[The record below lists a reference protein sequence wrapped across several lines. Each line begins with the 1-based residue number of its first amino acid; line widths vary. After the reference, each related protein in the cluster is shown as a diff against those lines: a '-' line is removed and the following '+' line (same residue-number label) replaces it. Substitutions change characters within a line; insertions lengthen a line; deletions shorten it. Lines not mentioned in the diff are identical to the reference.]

1 MGGFKVKQKLIA
13 AGAASLMAFGVLSAT
28 ADEAAANADKVLF
41 ENDRVRV
48 VEATYAPGTTHEM
61 HSHPDHVVYALGD
74 AKVRMTGE
82 DGKSTDVEIKKG
94 GTRWQPA
101 VTHKTENV
109 GTTPLHAILV
119 ELKEPAK

>member
-1 MGGFKVKQKLIA
+1 MKQARILA
-13 AGAASLMAFGVLSAT
+13 AGAAGVMLCAAFS
-28 ADEAAANADKVLF
+28 AAADDKVIF
-41 ENDRVRV
+41 ENERVRV
-48 VEATYAPGTTHEM
+48 LEVNYAPGTTHEM

-82 DGKSTDVEIKKG
+82 DGKSADVEIKKG

-109 GTTPLHAILV
+109 GTTPLQAVVV
-119 ELKEPAK
+119 ELKEAAQ

>member
-1 MGGFKVKQKLIA
+1 MKLNFIAASA
-13 AGAASLMAFGVLSAT
+13 AGAMLCVSFAAT
-28 ADEAAANADKVLF
+28 AEDKVLF

-48 VEATYAPGTTHEM
+48 IEVNYAPGTTHEM
-61 HSHPDHVVYALGD
+61 HSHPDHVIYALGD

-82 DGKSTDVEIKKG
+82 DGRSAEVDIKKG

-101 VTHKTENV
+101 VTHKTENI
-109 GTTPLHAILV
+109 GTTPISVVLV

>member
-1 MGGFKVKQKLIA
+1 MKATIIA
-13 AGAASLMAFGVLSAT
+13 AGAASLMALAT
-28 ADEAAANADKVLF
+28 QAAMADDKVIF

-48 VEATYAPGTTHEM
+48 LEVNYAPGTTHET
-61 HSHPDHVVYALGD
+61 HSHPDHVIYALGD

-82 DGKSTDVEIKKG
+82 DGKSADVDIKKG

-101 VTHKTENV
+101 VTHKTENI
-109 GTTPLHAILV
+109 GTTPISVIMV

>member
-1 MGGFKVKQKLIA
+1 MKRARILA
-13 AGAASLMAFGVLSAT
+13 AGAVGVMLC
-28 ADEAAANADKVLF
+28 AALPAVAEDKVIF

-48 VEATYAPGTTHEM
+48 LEVNYAPGTTHDM
-61 HSHPDHVVYALGD
+61 HSHPDHVIYALSD

-82 DGKSTDVEIKKG
+82 DGKSAEVEIKKG

-101 VTHKTENV
+101 VTHKTENI
-109 GTTPLHAILV
+109 GTTPLSVVLV

>member
-1 MGGFKVKQKLIA
+1 MKQSRILA
-13 AGAASLMAFGVLSAT
+13 AGAAGVMLCVAVPAI
-28 ADEAAANADKVLF
+28 ADDKVIF

-48 VEATYAPGTTHEM
+48 LEVNYAPGTTHEM
-61 HSHPDHVVYALGD
+61 HSHPDHVIYALGD

-82 DGKSTDVEIKKG
+82 DGKSAEVEIKKG

-101 VTHKTENV
+101 VTHKTENI
-109 GTTPLHAILV
+109 GTTPISVVLV

>member
-1 MGGFKVKQKLIA
+1 VKQSRIFAAAA
-13 AGAASLMAFGVLSAT
+13 AGVMLYVALP
-28 ADEAAANADKVLF
+28 AAADDKVIF

-48 VEATYAPGTTHEM
+48 LEVNYAPGTTHDM
-61 HSHPDHVVYALGD
+61 HSHPDHVIYALGD

-82 DGKSTDVEIKKG
+82 DGKSAEVEIKKG

-101 VTHKTENV
+101 VTHKTENI
-109 GTTPLHAILV
+109 GTTPISVVLV

>member
-1 MGGFKVKQKLIA
+1 MKQSRVFA
-13 AGAASLMAFGVLSAT
+13 AGAAGVILCVAVS
-28 ADEAAANADKVLF
+28 AAAEDKVLF

-48 VEATYAPGTTHEM
+48 LEVTYAPGTTHDM
-61 HSHPDHVVYALGD
+61 HSHPDHVIYALGD

-82 DGKSTDVEIKKG
+82 DGKSTDVDIKKG

-109 GTTPLHAILV
+109 GTTPINVVMV

>member
-1 MGGFKVKQKLIA
+1 MKQTRILAAVA
-13 AGAASLMAFGVLSAT
+13 AGVTLCAALP
-28 ADEAAANADKVLF
+28 AAADDKVIF

-48 VEATYAPGTTHEM
+48 LEVNYAPGTTHEM
-61 HSHPDHVVYALGD
+61 HTHPDHVVYALGD

-82 DGKSTDVEIKKG
+82 DGKSSEAEIKKG

-101 VTHKTENV
+101 VTHKTENI
-109 GTTPLHAILV
+109 GTTALRVVLV

>member
-1 MGGFKVKQKLIA
+1 MKHRTIA
-13 AGAASLMAFGVLSAT
+13 AGAASLMVFGVLSAT
-28 ADEAAANADKVLF
+28 ADDAAKGGDKVLF
-41 ENDRVRV
+41 ENERIRV
-48 VEATYAPGTTHEM
+48 VEANYPAGTTHEM

-82 DGKSTDVEIKKG
+82 DGKSADVDIKKG

-109 GTTPLHAILV
+109 GTTTLHAILV